1 MNRLTDLEIISRIN
15 AGNRSLYSQLVDRY
29 KHMVYTAAI
38 RMVKVKED
46 AEEIAQDT
54 FLSAYKTLPTFRGD
68 CLFSTWLYRITYN
81 KSLDHLKKNKRK
93 INIQSQDISEAFDI
107 GYLDKKMYSL
117 EQQDRIQMIKE
128 AINKLPEDMGF
139 IITLFYLEE
148 YSLKEI
154 SEITSQSVNTLKV
167 KLHRSR
173 KRLISHLV
181 KNVEPEIIERYEG

>member
-15 AGNRSLYSQLVDRY
+15 AGNRSLYSLLVDRY

-54 FLSAYKTLPTFRGD
+54 FLSAFKTLPTFRGD
-68 CLFSTWLYRITYN
+68 CLFSTWLYRIAYN
-81 KSLDHLKKNKRK
+81 KCLDHLKKSKRK
-93 INIQSQDISEAFDI
+93 INTQGQDISEAFDI

-117 EQQDRIQMIKE
+117 EQEDRIRMIKA
-128 AINKLPEDMGF
+128 AIDKLPEDMGL

-154 SEITSQSVNTLKV
+154 SMVTNQPVNTLKV
-167 KLHRSR
+167 KLYRSR
-173 KRLISHLV
+173 KRLISYLIR
-181 KNVEPEIIERYEG
+181 NVEPEIIERYEG